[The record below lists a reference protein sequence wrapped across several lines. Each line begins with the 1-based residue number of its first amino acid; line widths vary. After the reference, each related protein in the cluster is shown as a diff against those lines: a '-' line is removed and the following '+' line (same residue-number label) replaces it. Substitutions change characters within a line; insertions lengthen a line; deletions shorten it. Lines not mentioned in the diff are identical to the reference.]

1 MPCHC
6 YLTNCSIKAL
16 IFLSLT
22 SSSDLLASY
31 VASVSEPLQGHLKI
45 FDLSPLQK
53 TIGSK
58 DTLTIYH
65 LTKIRIELLLTWHG
79 KIVLTWIGNLD
90 RNDMARKNSNDMA
103 RGMTNINDLGWIF
116 GNIIDLGRE

>member
-1 MPCHC
+1 M
-6 YLTNCSIKAL
+6 

-22 SSSDLLASY
+22 SISYLLASY
-31 VASVSEPLQGHLKI
+31 VGSVSEPLQGHLKI

-53 TIGSK
+53 TLGSK
-58 DTLTIYH
+58 NTLTIY
-65 LTKIRIELLLTWHG
+65 LTKVRIELLLTWHG
-79 KIVLTWIGNLD
+79 KIVMTWIGNLD

-103 RGMTNINDLGWIF
+103 RGMTNINDLGRIF